1 MLKMFKMNK
10 VHNFPSRRSA
20 SKHYIILT
28 QKVTILNSHKGA
40 STKQGLLIIT
50 SDFTSAH
57 FSYKENFC
65 MYYKIHCSLGFLVAL
80 NVKKI
85 Q

>member
-10 VHNFPSRRSA
+10 VHNFPSPRSA

-28 QKVTILNSHKGA
+28 QKVTILNFHNGA

-57 FSYKENFC
+57 FSYKAVCTIKFTV
-65 MYYKIHCSLGFLVAL
+65 HWGF
-80 NVKKI
+80 
-85 Q
+85 